1 MCVGIKEIGSLKKRY
16 MILVIIALA
25 NVGFYLE
32 ISSVL
37 FKNSLL

>member
-1 MCVGIKEIGSLKKRY
+1 MCVGIKEVESQKNLYI
-16 MILVIIALA
+16 ILVIIALA